1 MNRLGIAALV
11 GLGVASGACREA
23 TPYDKPLTPVRV
35 EVVRVSV
42 DSAGQ
47 LRYSATIEPN
57 TRVDVAFKAGGY
69 IRELPTV
76 LAADGRRRLLQ
87 DGDHVEQGMVLA
99 RVEDDAYQQRLAQAR
114 AQLIEAQAAL
124 VLAEQQLA
132 RAQALFDARSLPKP
146 DLDAATT
153 QVAVVRARIDGAKA
167 LVGQADD
174 ALKDTVLR
182 SPVTALV
189 LRRLVEVGSL
199 VGPGTGGF
207 VLADITQVK
216 VVFGAPGQLAQ
227 RLRIGATLE
236 VTTEALP
243 SERFTGRI
251 TRISSTADLKSR
263 VFDVELTIANPQ
275 GRLKPG
281 MVAALGVSDPD
292 GAAMAADAL
301 TVPLSAVVRSKTS
314 ADGYALFV
322 IEERGGATT
331 VRLREVTLGQP
342 VGNRMTVTAGLTA
355 GDRVVVTGATLVV
368 DGQAV
373 RPVS

>member
-1 MNRLGIAALV
+1 
-11 GLGVASGACREA
+11 
-23 TPYDKPLTPVRV
+23 
-35 EVVRVSV
+35 
-42 DSAGQ
+42 
-47 LRYSATIEPN
+47 
-57 TRVDVAFKAGGY
+57 VAFKAGGY

-174 ALKDTVLR
+174 ALRDTVLR